1 MARLARRLGALT
13 VLVGLLV
20 GVPLLLLWLGA
31 TLPQPARS
39 GGLVKALLRPD
50 DGSVLLWLVAA
61 VGWLA
66 WASFAVSVLTEL
78 VSVAT
83 RQRVRI
89 TLPGLA
95 APRRLAAGLIV
106 AVLALSVA
114 PALPHP
120 PVATSVAM
128 ASGQPEAP
136 STPPPGPERPARTL
150 ATDGSTARG
159 PATTGVSSASA
170 AADHEPAAA
179 MHIVRPGDDLWSLAE
194 QYYGEGR
201 QWRQIAA
208 ANPGLL
214 TGGPDRLVVGWR
226 LQVPDATEQE
236 SAGESVRVRRGDS
249 LSQIAER
256 ELGTAERWPEIY
268 RANRAQLSDPDQ
280 LAPGTR
286 LVLPEGGSDSSP
298 ESGPARQTV
307 GGGETRPESAE
318 RPARVPTR
326 RAQPADGGVV
336 PSAAQPG
343 GSASERAGGPA
354 TAPAPSSPVPASP
367 APSSPV
373 PSPAAPASSAPSSSA
388 LTDDPVEQ
396 ADGVEAPALAL
407 ALVGVGGLLAAG
419 VIAGL
424 GRRRRL
430 QLQARPVGRRIIA
443 PAESSQPVEVALGR
457 RQRPLTL
464 RSLDRAL
471 RAIGAHARE
480 QAGELPVLQLVL
492 VGEDRITLWMADAD
506 TAAPPPFRTEGR
518 CWSLDAADAPYLA
531 SVPGIEEALR
541 PWPTLVTLGR
551 DDQDRQVLAELEGVG
566 LLQLQGGDADAVE
579 ALLTALAVELSFSPW
594 AEEMV
599 LTLVGAGRGLPAA
612 LGQHNVS
619 AVDDVDQL
627 LDRLE
632 RRAVAQREHRA
643 GGGLARYRL
652 DPDLGDAWTPEV
664 VLVADELPDAQRRR
678 LHALVTE
685 TPAVTTA
692 AVVVGGPAG
701 AGWAL
706 DLGSG
711 AGPADLTPAGIRLTP
726 QRLERAESASVLEL
740 VEATSRTDTEPAP
753 WWAADAPEP
762 APPPDNVTYLGRR
775 FGGWVPETREGD
787 EMATDGVEGG
797 SPAEVDHPTLLLLG
811 PVELLGAA
819 GTPPPRASKQC
830 LEYCAW
836 LLEHPGRSAQGMA
849 SALAVAE
856 GTRRS
861 NMSRL
866 RTWLGESPDGK
877 AYLPDAYTGRIVLHP
892 AVSSDWERLRVLTV
906 TGVNRSSTDALRA
919 ALGLVRGAPLADA
932 APGQWH
938 WAEELRTDMIS
949 CLRDVGVELTQ
960 RALVDQDLDLA
971 RWAAARA
978 LVAAPGDE
986 LLLAARIRTEHL
998 AGNAADT
1005 ERLSLQLAAQA
1016 RQLGVD
1022 LDPQTVTLLQ
1032 EVVEGRVRARLA

>member
-13 VLVGLLV
+13 ILVGLLV
-20 GVPLLLLWLGA
+20 GAPLLLLWLGA
-31 TLPQPARS
+31 TLPEPARS
-39 GGLVKALLRPD
+39 GGLIEALLRPD

-78 VSVAT
+78 VAVAT

-89 TLPGLA
+89 RLPGLA

-120 PVATSVAM
+120 PVATPVAV

-136 STPPPGPERPARTL
+136 STPPPGPQRPARTL
-150 ATDGSTARG
+150 VTDGSTARE

-170 AADHEPAAA
+170 AADHEPAGAV
-179 MHIVRPGDDLWSLAE
+179 HVVRPGDDLWSLAE

-226 LQVPDATEQE
+226 LQVPGAAEPE
-236 SAGESVRVRRGDS
+236 PAGESVSVRRGDS

-286 LVLPEGGSDSSP
+286 LVLPEGRSDSSP
-298 ESGPARQTV
+298 ESGPPRPTV
-307 GGGETRPESAE
+307 GGGETGSESAE
-318 RPARVPTR
+318 PPARLPTRPAH
-326 RAQPADGGVV
+326 PADGGEV

-343 GSASERAGGPA
+343 GSAPERAGAPA
-354 TAPAPSSPVPASP
+354 TAPAPSSSV
-367 APSSPV
+367 
-373 PSPAAPASSAPSSSA
+373 PSSSA
-388 LTDDPVEQ
+388 PTDDPV
-396 ADGVEAPALAL
+396 AHDDGVEAPAL

-471 RAIGAHARE
+471 RAIGAHAHE

-492 VGEDRITLWMADAD
+492 VGEDRITLWMADAN
-506 TAAPPPFRTEGR
+506 TTAPPPFRTEGR

-678 LHALVTE
+678 LQALVTG

-701 AGWAL
+701 AGWVL

-711 AGPADLTPAGIRLTP
+711 AGPADLAPAGIRLTP
-726 QRLERAESASVLEL
+726 QRLEREESASVLEL

-753 WWAADAPEP
+753 WWAADSQEP

-960 RALVDQDLDLA
+960 RALADQDLDLA

-1022 LDPQTVTLLQ
+1022 LDPLTVTLLQ